1 MKNDIIDLGAYN
13 SFYRV
18 LFKILY
24 LKNRYEKMKKKK
36 NTIANLYNI
45 NPETSAFLI
54 EISLDNYQ
62 ELFNGWDASPLKR
75 RDLEPEL
82 LDYIEQCGEEIP
94 LEEDLELHLY
104 LPEALR
110 EEEKELRCKTVI
122 FNNFKTVLF
131 FIKKSLKKIYRK
143 MFTDIILSI
152 LFLTAAYLLRHII
165 NREGIFT
172 TIFVEGI
179 YIGGWV
185 LLWEAFS
192 LFFFNSYEIRQRKKI
207 YERFLKMDIYFK
219 YHNRP

>member
-24 LKNRYEKMKKKK
+24 LKNRYENMKKKK

-82 LDYIEQCGEEIP
+82 LDYIEQCGEEIS

-122 FNNFKTVLF
+122 LNNFKTVLF
-131 FIKKSLKKIYRK
+131 LIKKSLKK
-143 MFTDIILSI
+143 L
-152 LFLTAAYLLRHII
+152 
-165 NREGIFT
+165 
-172 TIFVEGI
+172 
-179 YIGGWV
+179 
-185 LLWEAFS
+185 
-192 LFFFNSYEIRQRKKI
+192 
-207 YERFLKMDIYFK
+207 
-219 YHNRP
+219 